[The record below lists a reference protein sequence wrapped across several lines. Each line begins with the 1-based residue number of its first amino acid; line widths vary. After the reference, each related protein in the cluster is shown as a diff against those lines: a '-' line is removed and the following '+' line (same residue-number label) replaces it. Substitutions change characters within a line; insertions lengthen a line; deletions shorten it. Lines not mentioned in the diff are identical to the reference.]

1 MVHTIAMT
9 PGSYV
14 VKRSYDWREVLHDL
28 SADAIASIETGDLDK
43 GVYLDEEGNG
53 KVIYVDSEGLFCV
66 IEKGLPN
73 NESFFDFSCS
83 LFVLFIST
91 PFDKKIMYDH
101 TMKIL
106 DDDNEQCD
114 YMYCDF

>member
-14 VKRSYDWREVLHDL
+14 VRRSYDRQEMLQYEH
-28 SADAIASIETGDLDK
+28 AIEAIATADLDK
-43 GVYLDEEGNG
+43 GVYLDDEGG
-53 KVIYVDSEGLFCV
+53 KVIYKDSEGHFCI
-66 IEKGLPN
+66 IEKGQPN
-73 NESFFDFSCS
+73 TESLFYFSCS

-114 YMYCDF
+114 SMYDDF

>member
-9 PGSYV
+9 PGSYIV
-14 VKRSYDWREVLHDL
+14 RRSYDWRELLQDVY
-28 SADAIASIETGDLDK
+28 AGAIETGDLDK
-43 GVYLDEEGNG
+43 GVYLHEDGG
-53 KVIYVDSEGLFCV
+53 KIIYRDSEGLFCV
-66 IEKGLPN
+66 IERGLPN

-91 PFDKKIMYDH
+91 PFDKKVMYDH

-114 YMYCDF
+114 SMYDDF